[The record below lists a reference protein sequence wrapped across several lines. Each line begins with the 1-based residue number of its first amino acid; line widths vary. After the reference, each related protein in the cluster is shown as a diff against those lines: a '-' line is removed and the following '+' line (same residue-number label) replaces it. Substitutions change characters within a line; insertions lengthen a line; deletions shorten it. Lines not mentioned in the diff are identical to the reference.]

1 MLGQAQRQSQRRDYA
16 FGRRKKRGDLAAF
29 EVKYEILEKVVKA
42 SGAKSFDEF
51 KSMPTEQ
58 VWTTWKTK
66 HAIGK
71 ALCTKPVIDGDLVKD
86 AKYVTDVPIVFGTV
100 KKDLLPPVL
109 NHMARAYARKQKR
122 KGVPCYVFSL
132 TRLLPPDNASFH
144 SCDLWYA
151 LGSLPKSLRPF
162 TEQDYAL
169 SDEMVDRFA
178 EFAKTSNPNVKGKPQ
193 WKTYSSKSD
202 IKVFD

>member
-1 MLGQAQRQSQRRDYA
+1 MAMSVCAASKRERACLATSFRLRD
-16 FGRRKKRGDLAAF
+16 
-29 EVKYEILEKVVKA
+29 
-42 SGAKSFDEF
+42 
-51 KSMPTEQ
+51 
-58 VWTTWKTK
+58 W
-66 HAIGK
+66 
-71 ALCTKPVIDGDLVKD
+71 
-86 AKYVTDVPIVFGTV
+86 
-100 KKDLLPPVL
+100 
-109 NHMARAYARKQKR
+109 
-122 KGVPCYVFSL
+122 
-132 TRLLPPDNASFH
+132 LPPDNASFH